1 MAKGERFSISFL
13 RKGGHLEYLSTS
25 PESCFAE
32 TPVPPP
38 PADLES
44 PPAASP
50 PTVRNDGSSFLARS
64 DADGFPLR
72 RVGFSSDST
81 CTETPRARFVP
92 EAGGVCPPSDRPPS
106 PIQIAREKIDDA
118 LDNLYVATGVK
129 RAHVA
134 AAVVAMPCFVASW
147 RSAALVCVGTLY
159 SILLAANA
167 CSDDKAAAA
176 RKNLL
181 LYFVLASLHQLAPVC
196 YWVPFNVQ
204 FAATLFLVH
213 FEGAAALFDFFLK
226 AYFEPAEACTAIVR
240 TAKKATLGV
249 LS

>member
-1 MAKGERFSISFL
+1 MARNSSL
-13 RKGGHLEYLSTS
+13 HCHL
-25 PESCFAE
+25 
-32 TPVPPP
+32 
-38 PADLES
+38 
-44 PPAASP
+44 
-50 PTVRNDGSSFLARS
+50 
-64 DADGFPLR
+64 DGFPLR
-72 RVGFSSDST
+72 RVGFSSDSS
-81 CTETPRARFVP
+81 CTQTPKARFVP

-159 SILLAANA
+159 PILLAANA

-181 LYFVLASLHQLAPVC
+181 LYFVLASLHQLTPVC

-226 AYFEPAEACTAIVR
+226 VYFAPAEACTALVKTARKVR
-240 TAKKATLGV
+240 RRVSCRFSLTPPRR
-249 LS
+249 SS

>member
-1 MAKGERFSISFL
+1 MVTL
-13 RKGGHLEYLSTS
+13 LPRKD
-25 PESCFAE
+25 A
-32 TPVPPP
+32 VP
-38 PADLES
+38 
-44 PPAASP
+44 AS
-50 PTVRNDGSSFLARS
+50 NLDLARE
-64 DADGFPLR
+64 AL
-72 RVGFSSDST
+72 
-81 CTETPRARFVP
+81 VP
-92 EAGGVCPPSDRPPS
+92 ELGA
-106 PIQIAREKIDDA
+106 AREVRLAALLDLGA

-147 RSAALVCVGTLY
+147 RSAALTCVGTLY
-159 SILLAANA
+159 PILLAANA

-181 LYFVLASLHQLAPVC
+181 LYFVLASLHQLVPVC
-196 YWVPFNVQ
+196 WWVPFNVQ

>member
-1 MAKGERFSISFL
+1 MARNSSL
-13 RKGGHLEYLSTS
+13 HCHL
-25 PESCFAE
+25 
-32 TPVPPP
+32 
-38 PADLES
+38 
-44 PPAASP
+44 
-50 PTVRNDGSSFLARS
+50 
-64 DADGFPLR
+64 DGFPLR

-81 CTETPRARFVP
+81 CTQTPKARFVP

-147 RSAALVCVGTLY
+147 RSTALMCVGTLY
-159 SILLAANA
+159 PILLAANA

-196 YWVPFNVQ
+196 WWVPFNVQ
-204 FAATLFLVH
+204 FAAT
-213 FEGAAALFDFFLK
+213 LFDFFLK

>member
-1 MAKGERFSISFL
+1 MARNSSL
-13 RKGGHLEYLSTS
+13 HCHL
-25 PESCFAE
+25 
-32 TPVPPP
+32 
-38 PADLES
+38 
-44 PPAASP
+44 
-50 PTVRNDGSSFLARS
+50 
-64 DADGFPLR
+64 DGFPLR
-72 RVGFSSDST
+72 RVGFSSDSS
-81 CTETPRARFVP
+81 CTQTPKARFVP

-159 SILLAANA
+159 PILLAANA

-226 AYFEPAEACTAIVR
+226 AYFEPAEACTALVKTARKVR
-240 TAKKATLGV
+240 RRVSCRFSPTPPRR
-249 LS
+249 S

>member
-1 MAKGERFSISFL
+1 MARNSSL
-13 RKGGHLEYLSTS
+13 HCHL
-25 PESCFAE
+25 
-32 TPVPPP
+32 
-38 PADLES
+38 
-44 PPAASP
+44 
-50 PTVRNDGSSFLARS
+50 
-64 DADGFPLR
+64 DGFPLR
-72 RVGFSSDST
+72 RVGFSSDSS
-81 CTETPRARFVP
+81 CTQTPKARFVP

-147 RSAALVCVGTLY
+147 RSAALLCVGTLY
-159 SILLAANA
+159 PILLAANA

-213 FEGAAALFDFFLK
+213 FEGAATLFDFFLK
-226 AYFEPAEACTAIVR
+226 AYFAPAEACTAIVR

>member
-1 MAKGERFSISFL
+1 MASAR
-13 RKGGHLEYLSTS
+13 
-25 PESCFAE
+25 A
-32 TPVPPP
+32 
-38 PADLES
+38 
-44 PPAASP
+44 
-50 PTVRNDGSSFLARS
+50 ARS
-64 DADGFPLR
+64 AMRPGSPNAVVKMR
-72 RVGFSSDST
+72 GTCVGFSSDST
-81 CTETPRARFVP
+81 CTQTPKARFVP

-147 RSAALVCVGTLY
+147 RSTALMCVGTLY
-159 SILLAANA
+159 PILLAANA

-196 YWVPFNVQ
+196 YWVPFNVELRVEIK
-204 FAATLFLVH
+204 FHGENSTADWRARVAAETNH
-213 FEGAAALFDFFLK
+213 
-226 AYFEPAEACTAIVR
+226 
-240 TAKKATLGV
+240 
-249 LS
+249 